1 MKKLIIAS
9 NNAHKILEIKKILE
23 DIDVGV
29 KSLKEE
35 NINID
40 VIEDGKTFKENSYK
54 KALGIRNYLAERG
67 DKDFLVLADDSGL
80 EVDFLG
86 GEPGI
91 FSARYAGEHGNDKK
105 NNEKLIQNLKNV
117 PMEKRSAKF
126 VCEIALIDSEN
137 NYYSIHGEVE
147 GIIQKKLER
156 EESFGYDPLFYYP
169 PLKKCFSEL
178 SIEQKN
184 KISHRG
190 KALIELKSIL
200 KDII

>member
-35 NINID
+35 NININ